1 MTTFAYYK
9 KRFFEIGVVS
19 MLIICMYPVPLSA
32 QIYQPF
38 YTIGEKK
45 TVQKQVEQVSDS
57 LCYDEDEYVD
67 EQQIADV
74 ASDSLR
80 HFLPM
85 VSLPLKSISVN
96 SPFGMR
102 RDPLNRK
109 KTRMH
114 NGLDLKAKYEKVYSM
129 LPGVVSA
136 TGYSANG
143 GYFVTVNHDACVCL
157 YLHLSKIEVHKGQ
170 HVSAGQTIAVS
181 GNSGKRTTGA
191 HLHLSCRIGDE
202 KGKFFDPMVI
212 LNFVLEQ
219 MLANTKL

>member
-1 MTTFAYYK
+1 MTTFAYGK
-9 KRFFEIGVVS
+9 KRFFEIGVLMMLMFFVS
-19 MLIICMYPVPLSA
+19 SVSSFA
-32 QIYQPF
+32 QTDHPF
-38 YTIGEKK
+38 YTIGGKR
-45 TVQKQVEQVSDS
+45 TIHKQVEEVPDS

-80 HFLPM
+80 CHLSM
-85 VSLPLKSISVN
+85 VSLPLKSIKVN

-102 RDPLNRK
+102 RDPINRK
-109 KTRMH
+109 KSRMH
-114 NGLDLKAKYEKVYSM
+114 NGLDLRAKYEEVYSM

-136 TGYSANG
+136 TGYSVNG
-143 GYFVTVNHDACVCL
+143 GYFVTVNHDACVCP
-157 YLHLSKIEVHKGQ
+157 YLHLSKIGVTKGE
-170 HVSAGQTIAVS
+170 HVSAGQVIATS

-191 HLHLSCRIGDE
+191 HLHLSCRIGNE

-219 MLANTKL
+219 MLAKNKL